1 MASSEQLNP
10 PTRPTFIRRVLER
23 YRWMSLWNKIGL
35 WGLLAALAIGAISLQ
50 WIQPAYRT
58 AKMWLFLNMA
68 DKAIERKDY
77 NSASLAFRKALLSGM
92 DNPASWKA
100 LAKFLDQMGSPEVI
114 NVWERLAKMEPAVA
128 QYRYNQAE
136 AALKFAR
143 VYEAEEVFRGMSKAL
158 QGTPEGLRI
167 EAEIA
172 IAKKQDQAA
181 EKALSRLLELKPG
194 DQRASFD
201 LTSLKVSSSDP
212 GVRMEAR
219 AQLEQIA
226 AGESAFTSAAL
237 RKLVSLAAD
246 EKDFNEADRLAGRLA
261 GRPDATI
268 QDRLTFAQ
276 LEAMSN
282 SFTLAITLQNLRVY
296 ANNHPESF
304 DAIMRCLLS
313 SGLDSAGTARWVEEL
328 PPATRAQPEVES
340 ALFSYY
346 LATADWDHVFELLK
360 NPKSPL
366 HLPQNVFDLANAAF
380 EQDRAG
386 DTSAD
391 KTWQEAVYAAE
402 GHPKPLQILSLL
414 ASARGWTSATGRALS
429 ALADSA
435 PGEASVWWLLVQH
448 EKGVRNLPG
457 LYKALQ
463 GLMRINPYD
472 INVASNWVLAG
483 ALVRQGDTSEL
494 LKIAERTYYST
505 DPSDGQAAT
514 AYAIALL
521 QVNHPE
527 EAMRIIDKMSISDRR
542 NPARA
547 VYVGAVLA
555 ANGRKAEA
563 LEYFDRSAQISD
575 SLFSEEKALRAIW
588 RGVANGEA
596 TTAEE
601 AERLLVQRKDP
612 DIQPQKIEAELA
624 NEIQRRS
631 DPAEVQRILS
641 SLKAETESRQKSP
654 VQLEELMRSVRKEPT
669 P

>member
-1 MASSEQLNP
+1 
-10 PTRPTFIRRVLER
+10 
-23 YRWMSLWNKIGL
+23 MSVWNKIGL
-35 WGLLAALAIGAISLQ
+35 WGFLAAVVIGAISLQ

-92 DNPASWKA
+92 ENPAAWKA
-100 LAKFLDQMGSPEVI
+100 LAKFLDQVGSPEVI

-128 QYRYNQAE
+128 EYRYNQAE
-136 AALKFAR
+136 AALKFTR
-143 VYEAEEVFRGMSKAL
+143 VYEAEEVFRKMPKAL
-158 QGTPEGLRI
+158 QERPEGLRI

-172 IAKKQDQAA
+172 IIKKQDQTA
-181 EKALSRLLELKPG
+181 EKALSRLLQLKPG

-201 LTSLKVSSSDP
+201 LTCLRAAGDDP
-212 GVRMEAR
+212 AAR
-219 AQLEQIA
+219 SGARTQLEQIA
-226 AGESAFTSAAL
+226 AGDSEFTSAAL
-237 RKLVSLAAD
+237 RKLVSLAAE
-246 EKDFNEADRLAGRLA
+246 EKDFNEADRLAGRLV
-261 GRPDATI
+261 GRPDVTI
-268 QDRLTFAQ
+268 QDRLTYAQ

-282 SFTLAITLQNLRVY
+282 SFTLAITVQNLRTY

-304 DAIMRCLLS
+304 DAIMRWLIS
-313 SGLDSAGTARWVEEL
+313 TQLDAAGTARWVAEL
-328 PPATRAQPEVES
+328 PPETRAQPEVES

-346 LATADWDHVFELLK
+346 LATSDWDHVFELLR

-366 HLPQNVFDLANAAF
+366 HLPQNVFALANTAF

-402 GHPKPLQILSLL
+402 GHAKTLQILSLL
-414 ASARGWTSATGRALS
+414 ASARGWSSATGRALS

-494 LKIAERTYYST
+494 LKIAERTYFST
-505 DPSDGQAAT
+505 DPSDAQAAT

-521 QVNHPE
+521 QCNRSE
-527 EAMRIIDKMSISDRR
+527 DAMRVIDKMSMSDRR
-542 NPARA
+542 DPARA

-555 ANGRKAEA
+555 ANGRKDEA
-563 LEYFDRSAQISD
+563 LEYFNRSAEISGG
-575 SLFSEEKALRAIW
+575 LFSEEKALRAIW

-612 DIQPQKIEAELA
+612 DVQPQKIEAELN
-624 NEIQRRS
+624 NEIHRRS